1 VLVFKETSTSPN
13 NGQLRGEVMAVS
25 EVELK
30 NAVEVPSKTKKTL
43 SRVKRSDYFWAY
55 IMIFPTIV
63 GTIIFNIW
71 PLLQSFYLSLTKWGG
86 FGQYSF
92 AGFINYE
99 RLLRDTELL
108 QALKNTAIFTA
119 ISVPLGIS
127 LSILVAVL
135 LNQKIKG
142 VTVYRTLYFIPVVTM
157 PAAVSIVWKW
167 LYNGDFGLIN
177 YLLGLVGIDGP
188 GWVTDPKIALYS
200 LVLVAVW
207 GAIGYNMVI
216 ILSGLQGIP
225 TSLYEAA
232 DIDGASPMAKFFKIT
247 LPLLT
252 PTLFFVTVMS
262 LINTFQV
269 FELVYMMVGP
279 NSPVI
284 GQTQTLVYLFF
295 KHAFINNDKGYAAA
309 ISLFIFVIILL
320 FTILQFRM
328 QKKWVH
334 YE

>member
-1 VLVFKETSTSPN
+1 MQV
-13 NGQLRGEVMAVS
+13 RGEKMAIPEAQLKK
-25 EVELK
+25 EVKVLK
-30 NAVEVPSKTKKTL
+30 HPKKSL
-43 SRVKRSDYFWAY
+43 NRAKRSNYLWAY
-55 IMIFPTIV
+55 AMIFPTIL
-63 GTIIFNIW
+63 GTLIFNIW
-71 PLLQSFYLSLTKWGG
+71 PLLQSFYLSLTEWSG

-92 AGFINYE
+92 AGLINYK
-99 RLLRDTELL
+99 RLFHDAELL
-108 QALKNTAIFTA
+108 HALGNTVVFTVLT
-119 ISVPLGIS
+119 VPLGIG

-135 LNQKIKG
+135 LNQKIRG
-142 VTVYRTLYFIPVVTM
+142 LTVYRTLYFIPVVTM

-177 YLLGLVGIDGP
+177 YVLSLVGINGP
-188 GWVTDPKIALYS
+188 GWLTNPKIALLS
-200 LVLVAVW
+200 LVFVSVW

-225 TSLYEAA
+225 KTFYEAA
-232 DIDGASPMAKFFKIT
+232 EIDGASPLVQFFKIT

-252 PTLFFVTVMS
+252 PTLFFVAVMS

-269 FELVYMMVGP
+269 FELVYMMIGP
-279 NSPVI
+279 TSPVI
-284 GQTQTLVYLFF
+284 ESTQTLVYIFY
-295 KHAFINNDKGYAAA
+295 KQAFINNDKGYAAA
-309 ISLFIFVIILL
+309 ISLFIFVIILV

>member
-1 VLVFKETSTSPN
+1 
-13 NGQLRGEVMAVS
+13 
-25 EVELK
+25 
-30 NAVEVPSKTKKTL
+30 
-43 SRVKRSDYFWAY
+43 
-55 IMIFPTIV
+55 
-63 GTIIFNIW
+63 
-71 PLLQSFYLSLTKWGG
+71 
-86 FGQYSF
+86 
-92 AGFINYE
+92 
-99 RLLRDTELL
+99 
-108 QALKNTAIFTA
+108 
-119 ISVPLGIS
+119 
-127 LSILVAVL
+127 
-135 LNQKIKG
+135 
-142 VTVYRTLYFIPVVTM
+142 M

-167 LYNGDFGLIN
+167 LYNSDYGLIN
-177 YLLGLVGIDGP
+177 YLLSKVGIHGP
-188 GWVTDPKIALYS
+188 GWLTEPRIALYS
-200 LVLVAVW
+200 LVCVAVW

-225 TSLYEAA
+225 KTFYEAA
-232 DIDGASPMAKFFKIT
+232 EIDGASPILQFFKIT

-284 GQTQTLVYLFF
+284 AETQTLVYLFY
-295 KHAFINNDKGYAAA
+295 KQAFISNDKGYAAA

-320 FTILQFRM
+320 FTILQFKL

>member
-1 VLVFKETSTSPN
+1 MEAS
-13 NGQLRGEVMAVS
+13 Q
-25 EVELK
+25 VELSQ
-30 NAVEVPSKTKKTL
+30 EVNRAKKTKRITN
-43 SRVKRSDYFWAY
+43 RRKRSDYFWAY
-55 IMIFPTIV
+55 AMILPTML
-63 GTIIFNIW
+63 GTLIFNIW
-71 PLLQSFYLSLTKWGG
+71 PLIQSFYLSFTEWGG
-86 FGQYSF
+86 FGTYTW
-92 AGFINYE
+92 GGLVNYK
-99 RLLRDTELL
+99 RLIQDP
-108 QALKNTAIFTA
+108 QVIGALKNTVIFTGLA
-119 ISVPLGIS
+119 VPLGIA

-135 LNQKIKG
+135 LNQKIRG
-142 VTVYRTLYFIPVVTM
+142 ITVYRTLYFIPVVTM

-167 LYNGDFGLIN
+167 LYNSDYGLIN
-177 YLLGLVGIDGP
+177 YVLGLFGIKGVAWLTNPD
-188 GWVTDPKIALYS
+188 IAIYS
-200 LVLVAVW
+200 LVCVSIW

-225 TSLYEAA
+225 RTFYEAA
-232 DIDGASPMAKFFKIT
+232 EMDGASPIVQFFKIT

-284 GQTQTLVYLFF
+284 ENTQTLVYLFY
-295 KHAFINNDKGYAAA
+295 KQAFLLNDKGYAAA
-309 ISLFIFVIILL
+309 ISLFIFVFILI
-320 FTILQFRM
+320 FTIIQFRL